1 MIDLHTHSTASD
13 GSLSPRSIIE
23 LANKIGLKAL
33 ALTDHDTV
41 AGMDEAIDAATGT
54 DLILIPGVELSAKNE
69 KGSLHIVGLH
79 IDHENPRLA
88 SGLQRV
94 LDMRNERNPR
104 IAKKLGELGMH
115 VSLEDATEFAGG
127 EVVGRPHFARAM
139 VDRGYAKDPKDAF
152 TRFLGKKGAAYVFKE
167 RLDPAECIDLILE
180 AGGVPILAH
189 PDQTGFAGED
199 LDAFVGQLVDMG
211 LKGIEVFCSSYKSHL
226 TTQYTRLARK
236 YGLVRSGGTDFHGAP
251 KPDIKLGRG
260 FGSLYVPD
268 ELLEPI
274 ALASTGTCGNRTH
287 PARY

>member
-1 MIDLHTHSTASD
+1 M
-13 GSLSPRSIIE
+13 SPRSIVE

-41 AGMDEAIDAATGT
+41 AGLDEAIDAATGT
-54 DLILIPGVELSAKNE
+54 DLILIPGVELSALNE

-79 IDHENPRLA
+79 IDHENPHLA
-88 SGLQRV
+88 SGLKRA

-104 IAKKLGELGMH
+104 IARRLEELGMH
-115 VSLEDATEFAGG
+115 VSLEDAAELAGG
-127 EVVGRPHFARAM
+127 EVVGRPHFAHAM
-139 VDRGYAKDPKDAF
+139 VERGYAKDFKDAF
-152 TRFLGKKGAAYVFKE
+152 ARFLGKNGVAYVMKE
-167 RLDPAECIDLILE
+167 RLAPSECIGLILG

-189 PDQTGFAGED
+189 PDQTGLDGED
-199 LDAFVGQLVDMG
+199 LDTFVGQLVDMG

-226 TTQYTRLARK
+226 TAQYTRLARK
-236 YGLVRSGGTDFHGAP
+236 YNLVRSGGTDFHGTP
-251 KPDIKLGRG
+251 KPDIKLGKG

-274 ALASTGTCGNRTH
+274 LLASAGTCGNRTH

>member
-1 MIDLHTHSTASD
+1 MSP
-13 GSLSPRSIIE
+13 GSIVE

-41 AGMDEAIDAATGT
+41 AGLDEAIDAAART
-54 DLILIPGVELSAKNE
+54 DLILIPGVELSANNK

-94 LDMRNERNPR
+94 LAMRKERNPR
-104 IAKKLGELGMH
+104 IAKRLEELGMH
-115 VSLEDATEFAGG
+115 VSLEDAAAHAGG

-139 VDRGYAKDPKDAF
+139 VDRGYARDLNDAF
-152 TRFLGKKGAAYVFKE
+152 SRFLGRNGAAYVFKE
-167 RLDPAECIDLILE
+167 RLDPAECIDLILG

-189 PDQTGFAGED
+189 PDQTGLEGED
-199 LDAFVGQLVDMG
+199 LDEFVGQLVDMG

-226 TTQYTRLARK
+226 TAQYTRLARK
-236 YGLVRSGGTDFHGAP
+236 YDLVRSGGTDFHGAP

-274 ALASTGTCGNRTH
+274 SLASAGTCGNRTH

>member
-1 MIDLHTHSTASD
+1 M
-13 GSLSPRSIIE
+13 SPRSIVE

-41 AGMDEAIDAATGT
+41 AGLDEAIDAAART
-54 DLILIPGVELSAKNE
+54 DLILIPGVELSANNK

-104 IAKKLGELGMH
+104 IVNRLEELGMH
-115 VSLEDATEFAGG
+115 ISLKDAAELAGG

-139 VDRGYAKDPKDAF
+139 VNRGYARDPNDAF
-152 TRFLGKKGAAYVFKE
+152 ARFLSKNGAAYVFKE
-167 RLDPAECIDLILE
+167 RLDPAECIDLILG

-189 PDQTGFAGED
+189 PDLAGVEGDD
-199 LDAFVGQLVDMG
+199 LDTFVGQRVDMG

-226 TTQYTRLARK
+226 TAQYTRLARK
-236 YGLVRSGGTDFHGAP
+236 YDLVRSGGTDFHGAP

-274 ALASTGTCGNRTH
+274 SIASAGTCGNRTH

>member
-13 GSLSPRSIIE
+13 GSLSPRSLID

-41 AGMDEAIDAATGT
+41 AGLDEAVDAAART
-54 DLILIPGVELSAKNE
+54 DLIFVPGVELSAFNE

-79 IDHENPRLA
+79 IDHKNPRLA

-94 LDMRNERNPR
+94 LAMRKERNPR
-104 IAKKLGELGMH
+104 IVKRLEELGMH
-115 VSLEDATEFAGG
+115 VSLEDAAELAGG

-139 VDRGYAKDPKDAF
+139 VDRGYARDSNDAF
-152 TRFLGKKGAAYVFKE
+152 ARFLGKNGAACVFKE
-167 RLDPAECIDLILE
+167 RLDSAECIDLIRG

-189 PDQTGFAGED
+189 PDQTGLEGED
-199 LDAFVGQLVDMG
+199 LDEFVGQLVDMG

-226 TTQYTRLARK
+226 TAQYTRLARK
-236 YGLVRSGGTDFHGAP
+236 YDLVRSGGTDFHGAP
-251 KPDIKLGRG
+251 KPNIKLGRG

-274 ALASTGTCGNRTH
+274 SLACLRRQM
-287 PARY
+287 PK